1 MGPDVCRYIYHRRI
15 ILGWVDT
22 SNSCIYIRFSLCE
35 QLLSTGLRVSEL
47 LYKLLSS
54 NLISTAAQRIYLD
67 QEVMVVHFAWMWT
80 YSSIWNW
87 TRHHVMATLVSHFLH
102 YIWIQIKIMPSGLSI
117 NCKHSSCTKT
127 KYCNRMHWWVERCVL
142 PMWKFWVQFPPSDS
156 NKRIK
161 VSN

>member
-67 QEVMVVHFAWMWT
+67 QEVMVVHFA
-80 YSSIWNW
+80 
-87 TRHHVMATLVSHFLH
+87 
-102 YIWIQIKIMPSGLSI
+102 
-117 NCKHSSCTKT
+117 
-127 KYCNRMHWWVERCVL
+127 
-142 PMWKFWVQFPPSDS
+142 
-156 NKRIK
+156 
-161 VSN
+161 